1 MCDFAMY
8 SLTMWQNHD
17 VLRFLF
23 FCGSKNILLKAFCL
37 YVLQY
42 RTYFNDIKWHLHCLI
57 SFFSLWVK
65 KKKKKRSE
73 VKGLPNYE
81 NIDCKTGIKPIILN
95 MLRKKKDN
103 FKALGDIHWWTCVT
117 AEIVLIVWD
126 TWETVYAQ
134 LLKKI
139 SVTYMTHT
147 EEKISN
153 KTFRNDLESC

>member
-1 MCDFAMY
+1 MASPLFDI
-8 SLTMWQNHD
+8 
-17 VLRFLF
+17 LF
-23 FCGSKNILLKAFCL
+23 FPLS
-37 YVLQY
+37 
-42 RTYFNDIKWHLHCLI
+42 
-57 SFFSLWVK
+57 
-65 KKKKKRSE
+65 KKKKRSE

>member
-1 MCDFAMY
+1 M
-8 SLTMWQNHD
+8 
-17 VLRFLF
+17 
-23 FCGSKNILLKAFCL
+23 
-37 YVLQY
+37 
-42 RTYFNDIKWHLHCLI
+42 
-57 SFFSLWVK
+57 
-65 KKKKKRSE
+65 
-73 VKGLPNYE
+73 KGLPNYE

-95 MLRKKKDN
+95 MLRKKKDH